1 MKKFGLTLM
10 AAFVGGA
17 MALGAYK
24 VIENKYADNMSFED
38 KQKVYYATSNR
49 LTPAST
55 AAVSSTGAVD
65 FTQAAAAVTPAV
77 VYIRTTY
84 SNQAGNDQQS
94 QLQQMFGDMFGQR
107 MRPSS
112 PQMASGSGVIISP
125 DGYIVTNN
133 HVVEKAEKIDIVTN
147 DHRNYSAKVIGT
159 DPNTDLALIKIDGHD
174 LPIVKLGNSDA
185 VKVGEW
191 VLAVGNPFKL
201 TSTVTA
207 GIVSAKGRGIGIIGS
222 EDNQEENPFGRTQY
236 QSRQPKLN
244 KAIESFIQTDAAINP
259 GNSGGALVN
268 TNGELIG
275 INSAIASHT
284 GSYEGYGFA
293 IPINLA
299 KKVLDDIEK
308 FGAVK
313 RGYVGISFAE
323 LDQDKAKDL
332 KVDRT
337 YGLYVSSVVPGGGA
351 EQAGLK
357 EGDII
362 TKVEGNTVY
371 ESSDLQERVGRL
383 RPGDK
388 ISITALRGNDEKNFT
403 VTLKADAPTP
413 KVAVTKSAEELFNR
427 IGASFVPL
435 NAAQKAK
442 FHINSGVLVTQVREG
457 GLFDNTEIPEGSV
470 ITQVN
475 KQPIASVEDL
485 DKALS
490 NTRNGMLIISGLYP
504 DGSRLRVALQQVS
517 N

>member
-1 MKKFGLTLM
+1 MKKFGLTLL

-17 MALGAYK
+17 LALGAYK

-38 KQKVYYATSNR
+38 KQKVYYATSNH
-49 LTPAST
+49 LAPASSAT
-55 AAVSSTGAVD
+55 VSSAGAVD

-77 VYIRTTY
+77 VFIRTTY
-84 SNQAGNDQQS
+84 ANQGDDQQS
-94 QLQQMFGDMFGQR
+94 QMQKMFGEMFGQR
-107 MRPSS
+107 ARPSG

-133 HVVEKAEKIDIVTN
+133 HVVDKAEKIEIVTN
-147 DHRNYSAKVIGT
+147 DHRNFSAKVVGT
-159 DPNTDLALIKIDGHD
+159 DPSTDLALIKIDGHD

-222 EDNQEENPFGRTQY
+222 EDSQDENPFGRTQY
-236 QSRQPKLN
+236 QTRQPKLN

-337 YGLYVSSVVPGGGA
+337 YGLYVSGVVPGGGA

-388 ISITALRGNDEKNFT
+388 INLTALRGSDEKNFT

-413 KVAVTKSAEELFNR
+413 RVAVTKSAEELFNR

-470 ITQVN
+470 INQVN
-475 KQPIASVEDL
+475 RQPIASVEDL

-504 DGSRLRVALQQVS
+504 DGTRLRVALQQVA